1 MAKGGRVKREY
12 PDHPVTSAAAVVF
25 MGDTVLLI
33 RRGFPPRA
41 GIWTFPGGA
50 VEVGETA
57 REACAREVLEETGL
71 TVNVGPVVDAVDIME
86 QDGSRYRYHFT
97 VLDFL
102 AEIDPSSGGLQP
114 ASDACAAVWAPLDDL
129 ARYDLAPLAQ
139 HVLARALWMR
149 AGEPGPLLGIGAR
162 TTIG

>member
-1 MAKGGRVKREY
+1 MKREY
-12 PDHPVTSAAAVVF
+12 PDHPVTSAAAVILK
-25 MGDTVLLI
+25 GDAVLLI
-33 RRGFPPRA
+33 KRGLPPRA

-86 QDGSRYRYHFT
+86 QDGARWRYHYT

-102 AEIDPSSGGLQP
+102 AEVQASSLDLCA
-114 ASDACAAVWAPLDDL
+114 ASDASDAVWAPLDDL
-129 ARYDLAPLAQ
+129 DRYDLTPLAR

-149 AGEPGPLLGIGAR
+149 AGEPGPQMEMGAKAIIKHES
-162 TTIG
+162 TF